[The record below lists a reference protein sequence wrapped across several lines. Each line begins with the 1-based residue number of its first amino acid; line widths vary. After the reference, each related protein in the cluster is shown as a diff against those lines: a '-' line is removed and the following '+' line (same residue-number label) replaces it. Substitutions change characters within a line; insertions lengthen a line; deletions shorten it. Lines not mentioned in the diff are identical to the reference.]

1 MSPTSVCEMFVLA
14 FDGQWRIEMGEFLQ
28 NYGFFIVIAVLMLL
42 CHLLHFGGHGDGE
55 DDDTRRPSG
64 GHQH

>member
-1 MSPTSVCEMFVLA
+1 MS
-14 FDGQWRIEMGEFLQ
+14 EFFQ

-42 CHLLHFGGHGDGE
+42 CHLVHFGGHGDGE
-55 DDDTRRPSG
+55 DEDRRRPSG